1 MSDLGIRV
9 VFVTSERLYDHQ
21 RQTIERVFGCQV
33 ANGYGGRDVGF
44 IAHQC
49 PQGGMH
55 ITAQDIIVEIVDSEG
70 QVLPAGEIVITHL
83 ATADFPFIR
92 YRIGDY
98 GILLDTT
105 CPCGRG
111 SPLLKLTGAKIIEM
125 IKTKSGKIF
134 SAEIIDYINLA
145 LMKNPKVGIKQFRIT
160 QKNLKTFVI
169 EVVPNDQ
176 FNDISKKIFTK
187 LFTDQLGE
195 KDLVLIFDL
204 KNRIDPLPSGKRLYF
219 KSEIS

>member
-92 YRIGDY
+92 YRIGDV
-98 GILLDTT
+98 GVLSKDT
-105 CPCGRG
+105 CSCGRG
-111 SPLLKLTGAKIIEM
+111 LPLLEEIQGRTTDFVIASSGTVLHGLALIYVLRDLPGVENFKVVQHSLERTEVQVVSNSVFQQSDSDSIVQEFKKRLGEEVEIE
-125 IKTKSGKIF
+125 INLLGSIDRERSGK
-134 SAEIIDYINLA
+134 
-145 LMKNPKVGIKQFRIT
+145 FRY
-160 QKNLKTFVI
+160 VI
-169 EVVPNDQ
+169 SHVSVP
-176 FNDISKKIFTK
+176 
-187 LFTDQLGE
+187 
-195 KDLVLIFDL
+195 
-204 KNRIDPLPSGKRLYF
+204 
-219 KSEIS
+219 